1 MCNIKNRVAGERPLL
16 HGALIA
22 FVLLFSLGCSGKI
35 YLRDGVTDG
44 DTFNLASRALSD
56 PDPVLQSWVSYSLMK
71 STCQLQIG
79 GDNPARNSS
88 FECEL
93 TARRHLLQT
102 WSEKQAEN
110 PAASDPYL
118 DAMTEIQRAGYLNE
132 YVVQYYRQRHWELPA
147 DLDMAAFRKWS
158 GRNMRSHR
166 PQTRIIGSW
175 SFADR

>member
-1 MCNIKNRVAGERPLL
+1 MRNVNTRFAGARPLL
-16 HGALIA
+16 HGALSA
-22 FVLLFSLGCSGKI
+22 FILLFLLGCGGNI

-44 DTFNLASRALSD
+44 DTFNLAPRALSD
-56 PDPVLQSWVSYSLMK
+56 PDPALQSWVSFSLMK

-102 WSEKQAEN
+102 WAEKQHED
-110 PAASDPYL
+110 PAVSDPYL
-118 DAMTEIQRAGYLNE
+118 DALVCIRGAGYLDE
-132 YVVQYYRQRHWELPA
+132 YVVQYYRQRDWVLPA
-147 DLDMAAFRKWS
+147 DLDMVSYRKWS
-158 GRNMRSHR
+158 GQNLPAHR
-166 PQTRIIGSW
+166 TQTRIIGSW